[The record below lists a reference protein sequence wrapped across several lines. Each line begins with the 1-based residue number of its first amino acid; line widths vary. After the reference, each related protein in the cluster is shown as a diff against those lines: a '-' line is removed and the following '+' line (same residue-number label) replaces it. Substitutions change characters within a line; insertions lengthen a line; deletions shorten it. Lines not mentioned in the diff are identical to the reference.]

1 MIRILAWVIFLYWGN
16 PLMAQIS
23 APVVGGVC
31 HAEQEDYFWAGNW
44 ELQHN
49 ELVCNYWQYI
59 DFDTLPVA
67 DYGDKSEPV
76 YDDFDGEEFISE
88 DLILDIRQSD
98 SESNEDNEE
107 E

>member
-23 APVVGGVC
+23 EPVVGGIC

-44 ELQHN
+44 ELQHH

-88 DLILDIRQSD
+88 EPLQYIEQFDSD
-98 SESNEDNEE
+98 SNGSSDEE
-107 E
+107 